1 METHA
6 AAAQST
12 QPFSPPSTPPRWLL
26 MNRLFLCLCVA
37 HTCVLCQGDE
47 AGEAAAGGEA
57 AEDED
62 LMVDLSLKKK
72 KKKKK
77 VSLH

>member
-1 METHA
+1 
-6 AAAQST
+6 
-12 QPFSPPSTPPRWLL
+12 